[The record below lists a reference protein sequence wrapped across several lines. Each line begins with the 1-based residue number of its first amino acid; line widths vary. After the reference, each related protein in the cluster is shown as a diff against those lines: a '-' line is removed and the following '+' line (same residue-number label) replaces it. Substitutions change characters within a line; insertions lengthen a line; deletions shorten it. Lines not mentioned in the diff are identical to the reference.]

1 MVPAHELTTNTTNT
15 MNYILQDNFN
25 EVKISG
31 HRTLRAAVAAKLR
44 HAIRLSRYS
53 PGAYIWYR
61 ITDAAGTGIDGDL
74 VLETEMAIQNSR

>member
-1 MVPAHELTTNTTNT
+1 

-31 HRTLRAAVAAKLR
+31 HRTLRAAVAAQHR
-44 HAIRLSRYS
+44 HAIRLNRNS

-61 ITDAAGTGIDGDL
+61 ITDASGAGIDGDL
-74 VLETEMAIQNSR
+74 ILEAEIAIQNRR

>member
-1 MVPAHELTTNTTNT
+1 MVPANELTTNTTNA

-31 HRTLRAAVAAKLR
+31 HRTLRAAVAAQHR
-44 HAIRLSRYS
+44 HAIRLGRRS

-61 ITDAAGTGIDGDL
+61 ITDATGTSIDGDL
-74 VLETEMAIQNSR
+74 ILEAKMAIQNSR